1 MYDCMYKMFCANVY
15 KCPWIVFVK
24 KSLDEL
30 GLSYIF
36 DCQGNCI
43 NHTWFQNTI
52 KLRLQD
58 AYKQE
63 WNSQV
68 YLRDSCNNYMIYKSD
83 FVFEKYLVDLPW
95 SLASSKLK
103 FRTRNSPPPITK
115 HYLKKNDANNILIDK
130 QCPLCDDTCNN
141 VDEFHYI
148 MKCKYLVSERNK
160 LISKQISPINVNNFN
175 AIMNGFNKNNL
186 KVRNLARFMRIII
199 DALNSLNK
207 R

>member
-1 MYDCMYKMFCANVY
+1 MQTCTNVLGLSLL
-15 KCPWIVFVK
+15 K

-43 NHTWFQNTI
+43 NPTWFQNTI

-68 YLRDSCNNYMIYKSD
+68 YLRDSCNNYRIYKSD

-95 SLASSKLK
+95 SLASSTLK
-103 FRTRNSPPPITK
+103 YRTRNPPPPITK
-115 HYLKKNDANNILIDK
+115 HYLKKNDANNTIIDK
-130 QCPLCDDTCNN
+130 QCPLCDDNT

-148 MKCKYLVSERNK
+148 MKCKYFVSERNK
-160 LISKQISPINVNNFN
+160 LLSKQISPINVNHFN
-175 AIMNGFNKNNL
+175 AIMNGFNKNN
-186 KVRNLARFMRIII
+186 
-199 DALNSLNK
+199 
-207 R
+207 